1 MLYSFQGIFL
11 MSFWFV
17 PQPVKQVK
25 FKEEEMGLEMLTD
38 VVQRTPDVQ
47 QMPTRLSVFTDSPVS
62 PHTYTSQLRKL

>member
-1 MLYSFQGIFL
+1 M
-11 MSFWFV
+11 
-17 PQPVKQVK
+17 KQVK